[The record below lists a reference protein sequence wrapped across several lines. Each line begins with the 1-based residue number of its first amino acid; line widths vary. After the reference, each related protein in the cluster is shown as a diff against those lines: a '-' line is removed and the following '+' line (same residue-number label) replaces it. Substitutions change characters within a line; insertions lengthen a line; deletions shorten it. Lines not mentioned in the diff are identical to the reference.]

1 MHFGNAS
8 AFLLYWLVLP
18 LFIYLAWRTWKITK
32 NTIVFFDK
40 KTGPK
45 MLSAV
50 SPIMVAIKYIL
61 LLLAFVFIITALARP
76 WGKPIK
82 SEINLSGIDIMVAV
96 DVSSSMAAGD
106 LKPSRMEVIKQGL
119 KDFTASL
126 AGDRIGM
133 MTFAGTDFIQCPL
146 TNDYDAY
153 DLIIDSLYPG
163 MLFKDGTALG
173 DAIKAS
179 VERMVEKAAKSKILI
194 LITDG
199 ESNMGMAPIAAAKI
213 AKEKDI
219 RIYTIGV
226 GTLEG
231 GRIPEGKDMFGR
243 VYFKTYEG
251 AEVVTK
257 LDDRELR
264 EISGLTGGKY
274 YRVTDFNA
282 FKAIKDDIRYMEEN
296 KTKKEEMK
304 YEENYTLWLLWG
316 IIFFVASQALSVRKI
331 ADFKLPFIF
340 TKKNK

>member
-1 MHFGNAS
+1 MVIVKYGIM
-8 AFLLYWLVLP
+8 FLSL
-18 LFIYLAWRTWKITK
+18 
-32 NTIVFFDK
+32 
-40 KTGPK
+40 
-45 MLSAV
+45 ML
-50 SPIMVAIKYIL
+50 
-61 LLLAFVFIITALARP
+61 IITALARP

-82 SEINLSGIDIMVAV
+82 SEIEMSGIDIMAAV

-133 MTFAGTDFIQCPL
+133 ITFAGTNFVQCPL

-179 VERMVEKAAKSKILI
+179 VERMVEKGGKSKIMM

-199 ESNMGMAPIAAAKI
+199 ESNMGMAPIEAAKT
-213 AKEKDI
+213 AKEQGI
-219 RIYTIGV
+219 PIYTIGV
-226 GTLEG
+226 GTESG
-231 GRIPEGKDMFGR
+231 GRIPEGTDMFGR

-251 AEVVTK
+251 AEVITK

-264 EISGLTGGKY
+264 EIAGLTGGKY
-274 YRVTDFNA
+274 YRVTDLNA
-282 FKAIKDDIRYMEEN
+282 FKSIKDDIRHMEEN
-296 KTKKEEMK
+296 KTKKEEIK
-304 YEENYTLWLLWG
+304 HEENYAPWLLWG
-316 IIFFVASQALSVRKI
+316 IIFFVISQALTVRKI
-331 ADFKLPFIF
+331 TDFKLPFIN
-340 TKKNK
+340 TKKSS

>member
-1 MHFGNAS
+1 MHFGNAVVFR
-8 AFLLYWLVLP
+8 FLWIVIP
-18 LFIYLAWRTWKITK
+18 LFGYLAWRVWKITK
-32 NTIVFFDK
+32 NTSVFFDK

-45 MLSAV
+45 MLYAV
-50 SPIMVAIKYIL
+50 SPIMIVIKYGLMFLSFIL
-61 LLLAFVFIITALARP
+61 IITALARP

-82 SEINLSGIDIMVAV
+82 SEIQLSGIDIMAAV

-133 MTFAGTDFIQCPL
+133 MTFAGTNFVQCPL
-146 TNDYDAY
+146 TTDYDAY

-179 VERMVEKAAKSKILI
+179 VERMVEKGEKSKIMI

-199 ESNMGMAPIAAAKI
+199 ESNMGTAPIDAAKI

-226 GTLEG
+226 GTQAG
-231 GRIPEGKDMFGR
+231 GRIPEGTDMFGR
-243 VYFKTYEG
+243 VYFKTYDG
-251 AEVVTK
+251 AEVITK
-257 LDDRELR
+257 LDDRELK
-264 EISGLTGGKY
+264 EIAGVTGGKY
-274 YRVTDFNA
+274 YRVTDLNA

-296 KTKKEEMK
+296 KTKKEEIK
-304 YEENYTLWLLWG
+304 HEENYTLWLLWG
-316 IIFFVASQALSVRKI
+316 IVFFVASQVMTVRRI
-331 ADFKLPFIF
+331 SDFKLPF
-340 TKKNK
+340 NK